1 MDYHHYYNFCFAK
14 TGREEEE
21 LLSLA
26 NETPSVWKSLG
37 KIFGLTDLT
46 VIEIERADCK
56 APDKI
61 YAVLRKWKESL
72 GSGASYQALARVLDR
87 VLIKRP
93 DLLENYYDGIGKL
106 LRLKEQPC
114 I

>member
-26 NETPSVWKSLG
+26 NETASVWKSLG
-37 KIFGLTDLT
+37 KIFGLAYPT
-46 VIEIERADCK
+46 VIEIEKADCE

-61 YAVLRKWKESL
+61 YAVLRKWKESF

-93 DLLENYYDGIGKL
+93 ELIEKHYDGIGK
-106 LRLKEQPC
+106 
-114 I
+114 